1 MRGKIY
7 FTKYTFFFD
16 PPAFWSPQMPLVL
29 LACQPRYS
37 ISRTGVGDFRDS
49 TSSKKAGP
57 QQACGSENDHLPFVQ
72 AHNTKDIS
80 QVSPRF
86 RRIVLELAELDKK
99 LTWAEASSML
109 HMDAMSRHPVDPAED
124 LGLDLISDEHQQM
137 S

>member
-1 MRGKIY
+1 METSG
-7 FTKYTFFFD
+7 T
-16 PPAFWSPQMPLVL
+16 L
-29 LACQPRYS
+29 LAVRKLGHNKHVVL
-37 ISRTGVGDFRDS
+37 R
-49 TSSKKAGP
+49 
-57 QQACGSENDHLPFVQ
+57 NDHLPFVQ
-72 AHNTKDIS
+72 AHNTTDIS

-124 LGLDLISDEHQQM
+124 LGLDLIDDEHQQM